1 MVGRILTD
9 VMTKDT
15 LMSRKI
21 GFGKGQD
28 FYAIWQQLQVKV
40 TCIMVL
46 SHIGHI
52 LSRVG
57 HVSYTFCVENH
68 TDG

>member
-1 MVGRILTD
+1 MVGWILTD

-28 FYAIWQQLQVKV
+28 FLIF
-40 TCIMVL
+40 
-46 SHIGHI
+46 
-52 LSRVG
+52 
-57 HVSYTFCVENH
+57 VSTS
-68 TDG
+68 G